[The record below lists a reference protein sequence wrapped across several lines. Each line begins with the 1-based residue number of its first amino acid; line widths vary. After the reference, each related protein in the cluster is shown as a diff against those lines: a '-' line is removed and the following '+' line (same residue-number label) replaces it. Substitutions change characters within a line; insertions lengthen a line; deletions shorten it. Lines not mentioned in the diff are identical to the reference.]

1 MFALDAALF
10 RISPV
15 PFVRYVDA
23 REFGNRRT
31 THGGVEFE
39 SPPLGRAVSNSALSL
54 WILHAAAFATTSAR
68 AQCAMGSK
76 RREEWLQRLA
86 LAGTAIGGD
95 TDLVT
100 A

>member
-1 MFALDAALF
+1 M
-10 RISPV
+10 
-15 PFVRYVDA
+15 
-23 REFGNRRT
+23 E
-31 THGGVEFE
+31 
-39 SPPLGRAVSNSALSL
+39 
-54 WILHAAAFATTSAR
+54 
-68 AQCAMGSK
+68 SK